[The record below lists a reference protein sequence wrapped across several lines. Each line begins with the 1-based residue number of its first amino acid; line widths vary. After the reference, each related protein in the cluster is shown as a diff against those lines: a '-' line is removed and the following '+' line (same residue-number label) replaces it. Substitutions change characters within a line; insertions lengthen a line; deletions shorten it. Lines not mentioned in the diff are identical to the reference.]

1 VTLLL
6 DTHIV
11 FWWLVEPARVSER
24 MRAVVQSAS
33 GAVHVSHVSLWEL
46 AVKRTTG
53 KLRLDVARFAE
64 QVTATGFEWLPISRE
79 HILACDALALR
90 PDHRDPFDRL
100 LVAQAD
106 VERARFVTADR
117 ALAGYGERVMV
128 VA

>member
-6 DTHIV
+6 DTHVV
-11 FWWLVEPARVSER
+11 FWWLVEPARVSD
-24 MRAVVQSAS
+24 AVCTLIASAAD
-33 GAVHVSHVSLWEL
+33 AVLVSDVSLWEL

-64 QVTATGFEWLPISRE
+64 QVTAAGFEWLPISRE
-79 HILACDALALR
+79 HILACDALATR

-100 LVAQAD
+100 LVAQAG
-106 VERARFVTADR
+106 VERARFVTADP
-117 ALAGYGERVMV
+117 ALAAYGERVMV